1 MTRLLR
7 RAAVLL
13 ALCALSAPAFAWD
26 RGVVDLFA
34 VVPPLSTGEASD
46 IEGLTVGPDGN
57 IYVSTFGFNADG
69 AITTGNI
76 EIFVFTPEGQ
86 PIRHLVVP
94 NSSSHAL
101 GLAFSPAIP
110 FAPGSK
116 SLILC
121 DFGAGKILQVDPFS
135 GDSAVFMTVDAAHA
149 APGFNSLTFDA
160 QGNAYISDSFQ
171 GIIWKTPPQ
180 GTGNNPGQIWLDGT
194 LFSPG
199 TGLTPPF
206 GANGLEFNNAG
217 TILYVLNTAF
227 HEIVQ
232 IPVSNGNPGTPSVLT
247 TGINAPDGF
256 RVDKNDNLWIAA
268 NQEDEVVVVD
278 PNATSSVAGVTTVV
292 PKVIAKLGDFDGI
305 DAAGVPQGFLFP
317 ASPAFSPD
325 GKTLYMSN
333 AALYLPFA
341 GALTAVDSPFT
352 LQVKHFTISKIRAE
366 IPPLEDR

>member
-1 MTRLLR
+1 M
-7 RAAVLL
+7 LL

-26 RGVVDLFA
+26 RGAVDLFA
-34 VVPPLSTGEASD
+34 VVPPLSTGAVSN

-57 IYVSTFGFNADG
+57 VYVSTFGFNAEG
-69 AITTGNI
+69 EITTGNI

-94 NSSSHAL
+94 NSSPHAL

-121 DFGAGKILQVDPFS
+121 DFGAGKVLQVDPFT
-135 GDSAVFMTVDAAHA
+135 GASAVFMTVDAAHA

-180 GTGNNPGQIWLDGT
+180 GAGNNPGQIWLDGA

-232 IPVSNGNPGTPSVLT
+232 IPVSNGKPGTPGVLT

-278 PNATSSVAGVTTVV
+278 PNATSSVDGVTTVV

-366 IPPLEDR
+366 IPPLEDK